1 MSDPEVEGLCERL
14 GADAEAKK
22 VVVRAITRA
31 VFKQIAAAAAAVEQS
46 RPLEACGAELPFE
59 PRKEVWGLE
68 GTSEKWLQR
77 VSGYYFAAS
86 RLQTVRFVPTEPS
99 AVDGLQFTFYL
110 DPTEAINSEDPT
122 RIVNPEVVRC
132 TFSATDEAVEARPG

>member
-1 MSDPEVEGLCERL
+1 M
-14 GADAEAKK
+14 
-22 VVVRAITRA
+22 
-31 VFKQIAAAAAAVEQS
+31 
-46 RPLEACGAELPFE
+46 
-59 PRKEVWGLE
+59 GLE